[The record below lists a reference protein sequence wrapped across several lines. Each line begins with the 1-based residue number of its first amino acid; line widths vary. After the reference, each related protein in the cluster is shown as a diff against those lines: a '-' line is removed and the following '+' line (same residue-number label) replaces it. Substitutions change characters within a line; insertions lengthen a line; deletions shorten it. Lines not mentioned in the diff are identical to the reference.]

1 MIPSQR
7 LPASLTSL
15 ETALAA
21 LLDRL
26 EPIAAI
32 ELPLAEALGCVAAGM
47 PPLKAFPPRDIA
59 VADGWALRARD
70 LVGASSYSPLP
81 LAVSPV
87 WVEAGDAMPD
97 GCDCVIDAD
106 SVDRSGP
113 MVQVLAEAIP
123 GQGVR
128 RAGGDIGEGAV
139 IVSGRPVRALDLLI
153 ARAAGLKTLS
163 VRRPRLRIVNIPA
176 ASGQAVTAALIAENA
191 RAAGAEVAVSE
202 AKGRDAA
209 SIAGALDAGS
219 CDLLITIGGS
229 GVGRTDAA
237 IIALAQRG
245 EVVAHGIALQPGRTA
260 AIGTNRK
267 NARHRAAGRA
277 GSGAGG
283 VVDAGAPGAGSDVGA
298 ATATAG
304 HVAAGAQDRLQR
316 RHRRN
321 RAAGENRGRLDAA
334 GHRRSLASRPSPAPM
349 PGWRCRAVPRALLR
363 ERRSMPICSRTDMG
377 SDMTKSSLPKS
388 RDGVDQDQFL
398 TILSRED
405 ALARFEAALFPR
417 AVPDEQRTL
426 ADALGC
432 ALAADIVAPI
442 DVPPFDRSNVD
453 GFAVRSAD
461 LASAGEASPVRVLL
475 NDEVIAC
482 GTAPTRPVLSGTA
495 TSIATG
501 GPVPR
506 GADAIVMVEHTQPAG
521 SRAIEIRRAAS
532 PGQFVSYA
540 GSDIAR
546 GEALLRAGA
555 LIGSRE
561 IGMLAACGI
570 AQVPVVRRPRVA
582 VISTGDELVQ
592 PGMPLRP
599 AAIYDTNGAIVTAA
613 INENGGEAKFLGAIP
628 DDEAQLEAAM
638 RKALQTGDMLVL
650 SGGTSKGA
658 GDVSHRI
665 IARLGKPGIIAHGVA
680 LKPGKP
686 LCLAVCDGK
695 PVVILPGF
703 PTSAMFTFHDMIV
716 PVLRRMA
723 GLPPRSD
730 ARVTAKVPVRI
741 ASELGRTEFVMVSL
755 VEGDRGLIAYPT
767 GKGSGAITSFAQA
780 DGFLKIDALA
790 DQMPAG
796 TEAEVTLFT
805 PHVRVPDLVI
815 VGSHC
820 TGLDLVT
827 ASLARAG
834 LLVRSIA
841 VGSLGGLAAAKRGE
855 CDFAP
860 IHLFDEKTESYN
872 TPFLADGL
880 ELVPGWRRMQG
891 IVFRAGDTRFEGL
904 DAQAAVRAA
913 LADPAC
919 IMVNRNQGAGTR
931 ILIDQ
936 LLGDVRPDGYWNQ
949 PKSHNAVAA
958 AVAQHRADW
967 GMTIAPVAHAA
978 GLGFIPLAE
987 EHYDFAL
994 VTARK
999 QRPAVQALLQA
1010 LASDEGRSALAQA
1023 GFRPA

>member
-1 MIPSQR
+1 M
-7 LPASLTSL
+7 T
-15 ETALAA
+15 
-21 LLDRL
+21 
-26 EPIAAI
+26 
-32 ELPLAEALGCVAAGM
+32 
-47 PPLKAFPPRDIA
+47 
-59 VADGWALRARD
+59 
-70 LVGASSYSPLP
+70 
-81 LAVSPV
+81 
-87 WVEAGDAMPD
+87 
-97 GCDCVIDAD
+97 
-106 SVDRSGP
+106 
-113 MVQVLAEAIP
+113 
-123 GQGVR
+123 
-128 RAGGDIGEGAV
+128 
-139 IVSGRPVRALDLLI
+139 
-153 ARAAGLKTLS
+153 
-163 VRRPRLRIVNIPA
+163 
-176 ASGQAVTAALIAENA
+176 
-191 RAAGAEVAVSE
+191 
-202 AKGRDAA
+202 
-209 SIAGALDAGS
+209 
-219 CDLLITIGGS
+219 
-229 GVGRTDAA
+229 RT
-237 IIALAQRG
+237 
-245 EVVAHGIALQPGRTA
+245 
-260 AIGTNRK
+260 
-267 NARHRAAGRA
+267 
-277 GSGAGG
+277 
-283 VVDAGAPGAGSDVGA
+283 
-298 ATATAG
+298 
-304 HVAAGAQDRLQR
+304 
-316 RHRRN
+316 
-321 RAAGENRGRLDAA
+321 
-334 GHRRSLASRPSPAPM
+334 PSPKD
-349 PGWRCRAVPRALLR
+349 R
-363 ERRSMPICSRTDMG
+363 EP
-377 SDMTKSSLPKS
+377 
-388 RDGVDQDQFL
+388 VDQDQFL
-398 TILSRED
+398 IILSREE

-417 AVPDEQRTL
+417 AVPIERWAL

-432 ALAADIVAPI
+432 ALAEDIVAPI

-461 LASAGEASPVRVLL
+461 LASAGEATPVRMML

-521 SRAIEIRRAAS
+521 TRVIEIRRAAS

-546 GEALLRAGA
+546 GEALLRAGTM
-555 LIGSRE
+555 IGSRE

-570 AQVPVVRRPRVA
+570 AQVAVARRLRVA
-582 VISTGDELVQ
+582 IISTGDELVQ
-592 PGMPLRP
+592 PGSPLRP

-613 INENGGEAKFLGAIP
+613 MSENGGEAIFLGAIP
-628 DDEAQLEAAM
+628 DDEAQLESAM
-638 RKALQTGDMLVL
+638 RSALQISDMLVL

-658 GDVSHRI
+658 GDVTHRI

-723 GLPPRSD
+723 GLPPRLD
-730 ARVTAKVPVRI
+730 AKVSARIPVRI

-755 VEGDRGLIAYPT
+755 VEGTDGLIAYPT

-780 DGFLKIDALA
+780 DGFLRIEALA

-796 TEAEVTLFT
+796 TDAEVTLFT

-827 ASLARAG
+827 APLARTG
-834 LLVRSIA
+834 LSVRSIA

-860 IHLFDEKTESYN
+860 IHLFDDKTETYN
-872 TPFLADGL
+872 TPYLTDGL

-891 IVFRAGDTRFEGL
+891 IVFRKGDARFEGL
-904 DAQAAVRAA
+904 GAEAAVRAA

-931 ILIDQ
+931 ILIDR
-936 LLGDVRPDGYWNQ
+936 LLAGARPDGYWNQ
-949 PKSHNAVAA
+949 PRSHNAVAA

-967 GMTIAPVAHAA
+967 GMTIAPVAHASD
-978 GLGFIPLAE
+978 LGFIPFAE

-999 QRPAVQALLQA
+999 QRAAVQAFLNA
-1010 LASDEGRSALAQA
+1010 LASEEGRAALERA

>member
-1 MIPSQR
+1 M
-7 LPASLTSL
+7 TN
-15 ETALAA
+15 T
-21 LLDRL
+21 
-26 EPIAAI
+26 
-32 ELPLAEALGCVAAGM
+32 
-47 PPLKAFPPRDIA
+47 
-59 VADGWALRARD
+59 
-70 LVGASSYSPLP
+70 PLP
-81 LAVSPV
+81 
-87 WVEAGDAMPD
+87 
-97 GCDCVIDAD
+97 
-106 SVDRSGP
+106 R
-113 MVQVLAEAIP
+113 
-123 GQGVR
+123 
-128 RAGGDIGEGAV
+128 
-139 IVSGRPVRALDLLI
+139 
-153 ARAAGLKTLS
+153 
-163 VRRPRLRIVNIPA
+163 
-176 ASGQAVTAALIAENA
+176 
-191 RAAGAEVAVSE
+191 
-202 AKGRDAA
+202 
-209 SIAGALDAGS
+209 
-219 CDLLITIGGS
+219 
-229 GVGRTDAA
+229 
-237 IIALAQRG
+237 
-245 EVVAHGIALQPGRTA
+245 
-260 AIGTNRK
+260 
-267 NARHRAAGRA
+267 
-277 GSGAGG
+277 
-283 VVDAGAPGAGSDVGA
+283 
-298 ATATAG
+298 
-304 HVAAGAQDRLQR
+304 
-316 RHRRN
+316 
-321 RAAGENRGRLDAA
+321 
-334 GHRRSLASRPSPAPM
+334 
-349 PGWRCRAVPRALLR
+349 
-363 ERRSMPICSRTDMG
+363 
-377 SDMTKSSLPKS
+377 S

-405 ALARFEAALFPR
+405 ALARFEAAVFPR
-417 AVPDEQRTL
+417 AVPAEERPL
-426 ADALGC
+426 MDALGC
-432 ALAADIVAPI
+432 ALAHDIVADI

-461 LASAGEASPVRVLL
+461 LGSAGEATPVRLVL

-482 GTAPTRPVLSGTA
+482 GTTPDRPVLSGTA

-501 GPVPR
+501 GPLPR
-506 GADAIVMVEHTQPAG
+506 GADAIVMVEHTHPVGA
-521 SRAIEIRRAAS
+521 RAIEIRRAAS

-546 GEALLRAGA
+546 GEAVLRAGTV
-555 LIGSRE
+555 IGSRE
-561 IGMLAACGI
+561 IGMCAACGI
-570 AQVPVVRRPRVA
+570 AQVSVVRRPRVA

-592 PGMPLRP
+592 PGQPLRP
-599 AAIYDTNGAIVTAA
+599 AAIYDTNGAIVSAA
-613 INENGGEAKFLGAIP
+613 IDENGGEAVFLGAIA
-628 DDEAQLEAAM
+628 DDEERLEAAM
-638 RKALQTGDMLVL
+638 RSALETSDMLVL

-730 ARVTAKVPVRI
+730 AKVTAKVPVRI

-755 VEGDRGLIAYPT
+755 VEGADGLIAYPS

-796 TEAEVTLFT
+796 SEAEVTLFT

-827 ASLARAG
+827 APLARAG
-834 LLVRSIA
+834 LVVRSIA

-860 IHLFDEKTESYN
+860 IHLFDEKSETYN
-872 TPFLADGL
+872 TPFLSDGL

-891 IVFRAGDTRFEGL
+891 IVFRPGDARFEGL
-904 DAQAAVRAA
+904 SAEAAVRAA

-931 ILIDQ
+931 ILIDR
-936 LLGDVRPDGYWNQ
+936 LLGDARPDGYWNQ
-949 PKSHNAVAA
+949 PRSHNAVAA
-958 AVAQHRADW
+958 AIAQARADW
-967 GMTIAPVAHAA
+967 GMTIAPVARAS

-999 QRPAVQALLQA
+999 QRPAVQAFLDALESDESRAA
-1010 LASDEGRSALAQA
+1010 LARA
-1023 GFRPA
+1023 GFRPV

>member
-1 MIPSQR
+1 MTN
-7 LPASLTSL
+7 AN
-15 ETALAA
+15 
-21 LLDRL
+21 
-26 EPIAAI
+26 
-32 ELPLAEALGCVAAGM
+32 
-47 PPLKAFPPRDIA
+47 
-59 VADGWALRARD
+59 
-70 LVGASSYSPLP
+70 SP
-81 LAVSPV
+81 
-87 WVEAGDAMPD
+87 
-97 GCDCVIDAD
+97 
-106 SVDRSGP
+106 
-113 MVQVLAEAIP
+113 
-123 GQGVR
+123 
-128 RAGGDIGEGAV
+128 
-139 IVSGRPVRALDLLI
+139 
-153 ARAAGLKTLS
+153 KT
-163 VRRPRLRIVNIPA
+163 
-176 ASGQAVTAALIAENA
+176 
-191 RAAGAEVAVSE
+191 
-202 AKGRDAA
+202 
-209 SIAGALDAGS
+209 
-219 CDLLITIGGS
+219 
-229 GVGRTDAA
+229 
-237 IIALAQRG
+237 
-245 EVVAHGIALQPGRTA
+245 
-260 AIGTNRK
+260 
-267 NARHRAAGRA
+267 
-277 GSGAGG
+277 
-283 VVDAGAPGAGSDVGA
+283 
-298 ATATAG
+298 
-304 HVAAGAQDRLQR
+304 
-316 RHRRN
+316 
-321 RAAGENRGRLDAA
+321 
-334 GHRRSLASRPSPAPM
+334 
-349 PGWRCRAVPRALLR
+349 
-363 ERRSMPICSRTDMG
+363 
-377 SDMTKSSLPKS
+377 
-388 RDGVDQDQFL
+388 RDGADQEQFL
-398 TILSRED
+398 TILSRE
-405 ALARFEAALFPR
+405 AAIERFEAALFPR
-417 AVPDEQRTL
+417 AISSERRPL

-432 ALAADIVAPI
+432 ALAEDIAAPI

-461 LASAGEASPVRVLL
+461 LASAGEATPVRVLL

-521 SRAIEIRRAAS
+521 PRAIEIRRAAS
-532 PGQFVSYA
+532 PGQFLSHA

-546 GEALLRAGA
+546 GEALLRAGTVV
-555 LIGSRE
+555 GSRE

-570 AQVPVVRRPRVA
+570 AEISVARRPRVA

-592 PGMPLRP
+592 PGNPIRP
-599 AAIYDTNGAIVTAA
+599 AEIYDTNGAIVTAA
-613 INENGGEAKFLGAIP
+613 ISENGGEAIFLGAFA
-628 DDEAQLEAAM
+628 DEEEKLEAAM
-638 RKALQTGDMLVL
+638 REALQFNDMLVL

-755 VEGDRGLIAYPT
+755 VEGEGGLIAYPT

-780 DGFLKIDALA
+780 DGFLRIDALA

-796 TEAEVTLFT
+796 TKTEVTLFT
-805 PHVRVPDLVI
+805 PNVRVPDLVI

-827 ASLARAG
+827 APLARAG

-841 VGSLGGLAAAKRGE
+841 VGSLGGLAAARRGE

-860 IHLFDEKTESYN
+860 IHLFDEKTETYN
-872 TPFLADGL
+872 TPFLMAGF

-891 IVFRAGDTRFEGL
+891 IVFRAGDKRFEGL
-904 DAQAAVRAA
+904 SAEDAVRAA
-913 LADPAC
+913 LGDPAC

-931 ILIDQ
+931 ILLDR
-936 LLGDVRPDGYWNQ
+936 LVGDIRPDGYWNQ

-958 AVAQHRADW
+958 AVAQGRADW

-978 GLGFIPLAE
+978 GLGFIPFAE

-994 VTARK
+994 VTSRK
-999 QRPAVQALLQA
+999 QRPAVQAFLAA
-1010 LASDEGRSALAQA
+1010 LASEQGRAALEQA

>member
-1 MIPSQR
+1 M
-7 LPASLTSL
+7 T
-15 ETALAA
+15 
-21 LLDRL
+21 
-26 EPIAAI
+26 
-32 ELPLAEALGCVAAGM
+32 
-47 PPLKAFPPRDIA
+47 
-59 VADGWALRARD
+59 
-70 LVGASSYSPLP
+70 
-81 LAVSPV
+81 
-87 WVEAGDAMPD
+87 
-97 GCDCVIDAD
+97 
-106 SVDRSGP
+106 
-113 MVQVLAEAIP
+113 
-123 GQGVR
+123 
-128 RAGGDIGEGAV
+128 
-139 IVSGRPVRALDLLI
+139 
-153 ARAAGLKTLS
+153 
-163 VRRPRLRIVNIPA
+163 
-176 ASGQAVTAALIAENA
+176 
-191 RAAGAEVAVSE
+191 
-202 AKGRDAA
+202 
-209 SIAGALDAGS
+209 
-219 CDLLITIGGS
+219 
-229 GVGRTDAA
+229 RT
-237 IIALAQRG
+237 
-245 EVVAHGIALQPGRTA
+245 
-260 AIGTNRK
+260 
-267 NARHRAAGRA
+267 
-277 GSGAGG
+277 
-283 VVDAGAPGAGSDVGA
+283 
-298 ATATAG
+298 
-304 HVAAGAQDRLQR
+304 
-316 RHRRN
+316 
-321 RAAGENRGRLDAA
+321 
-334 GHRRSLASRPSPAPM
+334 PSPKD
-349 PGWRCRAVPRALLR
+349 R
-363 ERRSMPICSRTDMG
+363 EP
-377 SDMTKSSLPKS
+377 
-388 RDGVDQDQFL
+388 VDQDQFL
-398 TILSRED
+398 IILSREE

-417 AVPDEQRTL
+417 AVPSERWAL
-426 ADALGC
+426 ADVLGC
-432 ALAADIVAPI
+432 ALAEDIVAPI

-461 LASAGEASPVRVLL
+461 LASAGEATPVRMML

-521 SRAIEIRRAAS
+521 TRAIEIRRAAS

-546 GEALLRAGA
+546 GEVLLRAGTM
-555 LIGSRE
+555 IGSRE

-570 AQVPVVRRPRVA
+570 AQVAVARRLRVA
-582 VISTGDELVQ
+582 IISTGDELVQ
-592 PGMPLRP
+592 PGSPLRP

-613 INENGGEAKFLGAIP
+613 MSENGGEAMFLGAIP
-628 DDEAQLEAAM
+628 DDEAQLESAM
-638 RKALQTGDMLVL
+638 RSALQISDMLVL

-658 GDVSHRI
+658 GDVTHRI

-723 GLPPRSD
+723 GLPPRLD
-730 ARVTAKVPVRI
+730 AKVSARIPVRI

-755 VEGDRGLIAYPT
+755 VEGTDGLIAYPT

-780 DGFLKIDALA
+780 DGFLRIDALA

-796 TEAEVTLFT
+796 TDAEVTLFT

-827 ASLARAG
+827 APLAHAG
-834 LLVRSIA
+834 LSVRSIA

-860 IHLFDEKTESYN
+860 IHLFDDKTDTYN
-872 TPFLADGL
+872 TPYLTDGL

-891 IVFRAGDTRFEGL
+891 IVFRKGDARFESLG
-904 DAQAAVRAA
+904 AEAAVRAA

-931 ILIDQ
+931 ILIDR
-936 LLGDVRPDGYWNQ
+936 LLAGAKPDGYWNQ
-949 PKSHNAVAA
+949 PRSHNAVAA

-967 GMTIAPVAHAA
+967 GMTIAPVAHASD
-978 GLGFIPLAE
+978 LGFIPFAE

-999 QRPAVQALLQA
+999 QRAAVQAFLDA
-1010 LASDEGRSALAQA
+1010 LASEEGRAALERA